1 MVARKKKH
9 THVCVKVSMC
19 ELINKKKSKMFESEP
34 RSFSIVVVNMMN
46 Q

>member
-1 MVARKKKH
+1 MVARKKN